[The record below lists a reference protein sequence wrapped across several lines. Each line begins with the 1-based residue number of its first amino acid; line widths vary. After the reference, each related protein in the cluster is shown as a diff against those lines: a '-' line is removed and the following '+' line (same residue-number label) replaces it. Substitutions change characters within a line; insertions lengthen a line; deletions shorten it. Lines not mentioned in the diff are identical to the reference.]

1 MNNYRAK
8 ENGQPGLGV
17 MKIRNRCQSVVTAIG
32 TDVAKRFQATVLS
45 GLFVLSTAA
54 LAQSSEW
61 VSITG
66 AETLRKFMS
75 GTKVE
80 RKLPSGD
87 LSRGEYHPD
96 GTGTLYSWGASI
108 PRTWEVKGDEQ
119 VCITVERVTRCYQF
133 ERNSADL
140 DLYRARDVTSDE
152 WVEFRVTDGRAIV
165 ADEPKKMGN
174 KGGAAAPSSAEI
186 AAELSNPNTAL
197 ASLTFK
203 NQFRWF
209 EGDLPNA
216 DDQRSYTLLLQPALP
231 FPLENGD
238 KIIWRPAIPFIVDQP
253 IFDPEKLDFDG
264 KTGLGDIGFDLIY
277 ASTTETG
284 ILMAAGIFS
293 TLPTGTSSDL
303 TSGRWSIGPEI
314 LIGKLD
320 KKYVLGVLPNHQ
332 WDIAGWTDKTVNLT
346 TIQIFATYLPGGGW
360 NVGSLP
366 VINYDWDNEQWT
378 VPINLTLGKSMILG
392 GRPWKFALEANYYV
406 EKPDAIGPEWMVGLN
421 ITPVV
426 KNYLTDIFK

>member
-1 MNNYRAK
+1 MKSFSKSGVRYK
-8 ENGQPGLGV
+8 NGY
-17 MKIRNRCQSVVTAIG
+17 M
-32 TDVAKRFQATVLS
+32 AKRLKTILLSSLLVLIAS
-45 GLFVLSTAA
+45 G

-61 VSITG
+61 IPITG

-87 LSRGEYHPD
+87 MSRGEYHPD

-119 VCITVERVTRCYQF
+119 VCITVERVTRCYLF
-133 ERNSADL
+133 ERNSADPE
-140 DLYRARDVTSDE
+140 LYRARDVTSDE

-216 DDQRSYTLLLQPALP
+216 DDQRSYTLLFQPALP
-231 FPLENGD
+231 FPLENGN
-238 KIIWRPAIPFIVDQP
+238 KIIWHPAIPF
-253 IFDPEKLDFDG
+253 
-264 KTGLGDIGFDLIY
+264 
-277 ASTTETG
+277 
-284 ILMAAGIFS
+284 
-293 TLPTGTSSDL
+293 
-303 TSGRWSIGPEI
+303 
-314 LIGKLD
+314 
-320 KKYVLGVLPNHQ
+320 
-332 WDIAGWTDKTVNLT
+332 
-346 TIQIFATYLPGGGW
+346 PGC
-360 NVGSLP
+360 
-366 VINYDWDNEQWT
+366 
-378 VPINLTLGKSMILG
+378 
-392 GRPWKFALEANYYV
+392 
-406 EKPDAIGPEWMVGLN
+406 
-421 ITPVV
+421 
-426 KNYLTDIFK
+426 